1 MRVLVTYGSKRG
13 GTEGL
18 ARMIAAELRE
28 RGLDVDVLA
37 PRQVHDVAVY
47 NAVVVGGAL
56 YAFHWHRAAS
66 RFVRHHAHALS
77 QRPTWFFSS
86 GPLDDSAT
94 RGDIPPVRGVIKLME
109 RTSAR
114 GHVTF
119 GGRLSP
125 HARGP
130 LASAMA
136 KKNPGDWRDPAQ
148 VRKWAGVIAAELRS
162 PPGTGQAPGDQ
173 VPEDQAPA
181 DQLPG
186 GHAPAGQVPAS
197 H

>member
-18 ARMIAAELRE
+18 ARMVAGDLRDH
-28 RGLDVDVLA
+28 GLDVDLLP

-56 YAFHWHRAAS
+56 YGARWHPAAR
-66 RFVRHHAHALS
+66 RFVRHQAHALR

-86 GPLDDSAT
+86 GPLDDSAAKD
-94 RGDIPPVRGVIKLME
+94 DIPPVGAVARLME

-125 HARGP
+125 QARGFP
-130 LASAMA
+130 AAAMA
-136 KKNPGDWRDPAQ
+136 KKNAGDWRDPEQ
-148 VRKWAGVIAAELRS
+148 VRRWADVIASELQS
-162 PPGTGQAPGDQ
+162 QASGQAARTG
-173 VPEDQAPA
+173 
-181 DQLPG
+181 
-186 GHAPAGQVPAS
+186 
-197 H
+197 